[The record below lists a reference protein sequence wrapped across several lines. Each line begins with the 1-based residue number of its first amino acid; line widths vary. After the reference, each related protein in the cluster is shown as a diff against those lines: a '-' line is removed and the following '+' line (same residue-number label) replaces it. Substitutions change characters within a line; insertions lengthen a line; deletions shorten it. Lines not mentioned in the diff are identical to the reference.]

1 MKVLRKILA
10 IAGGVVLLMV
20 GAVFFW
26 LYFYTGDLPQITDLH
41 QYAPASSTEIRLDSD
56 SVRHVVTSDV
66 LERQL
71 FAALVAAEGQVEP
84 RGPIRASITNLFSDV
99 APHTQMYSWQ
109 LAREMSVRGDS
120 IGRQAA
126 VLRLADQIQRHFSQR
141 EVLTIYLNRVYL
153 GENTYGVEDASRRY
167 FGKHVSDLSLDEA
180 ALLVG
185 LIRSPNHDS
194 PINCPDRAV
203 GRRNWVIDR
212 MMADKAVSKEEAERA
227 KEAPLLVKRTA
238 NSASN

>member
-1 MKVLRKILA
+1 MNVLRKVLA
-10 IAGGVVLLMV
+10 VAGGVVLLMV
-20 GAVFFW
+20 CSVVFW
-26 LYFYTGDLPQITDLH
+26 LYFYTGDLPPISDLH
-41 QYAPASSTEIRLDSD
+41 QYAPASSIEIRIDSD

-71 FAALVAAEGQVEP
+71 FPALVAAEGQVEL

-109 LAREMSVRGDS
+109 LARELSAPGDS
-120 IGRQAA
+120 IRRQTA

-141 EVLTIYLNRVYL
+141 EVLTIFLNRVYL
-153 GENTYGVEDASRRY
+153 GERTYGVEDASRRY
-167 FGKHVSDLSLDEA
+167 FGKHVSDLSLDES

-194 PINCPDRAV
+194 PINRPDRAV
-203 GRRNWVIDR
+203 ARRNWVIDR
-212 MMADKAVSKEEAERA
+212 MIAERTVSPEQAERA

-238 NSASN
+238 ESASN

>member
-1 MKVLRKILA
+1 MKVLRRILA
-10 IAGGVVLLMV
+10 ISGGAVLLV
-20 GAVFFW
+20 VCAVFFW
-26 LYFYTGDLPQITDLH
+26 LYFYTGDLPPINDLH
-41 QYAPASSTEIRLDSD
+41 QYAPASSIEIRFASD
-56 SVRHVVTSDV
+56 SIRHVLTSDD
-66 LERQL
+66 LEKQL
-71 FAALVAAEGQVEP
+71 FRALIAAEGQAEP
-84 RGPIRASITNLFSDV
+84 RGPIRASITDLLSDV
-99 APHTQMYSWQ
+99 PPHTQMYSWR
-109 LAREMSVRGDS
+109 LARELSAHGDS
-120 IGRQAA
+120 IGRQIA

-153 GENTYGVEDASRRY
+153 GENTYGVEDASGRY

-185 LIRSPNHDS
+185 LIRPPNHDS
-194 PINCPDRAV
+194 PISRPDRAV

-212 MMADKAVSKEEAERA
+212 MMAEKTVSKEEAERA